1 MGKNACSPD
10 QSVAPVGSWQTQV
23 QPTAPA
29 DQEPRCT
36 AESPWPPPTS
46 AWPQVGCWWSGPC
59 CGPTKTS
66 SRLYGA
72 ALGIAGLLVGGVQLV
87 GAMRIPASAGQ
98 ATWRGLRPRWP
109 VIVGIVVIALLTA
122 GVGMA
127 AAVAITAPTLNPVPG
142 AFPTPN
148 QLPIR
153 CPGGHRRDC
162 TGAPWW

>member
-1 MGKNACSPD
+1 MYRRIALAAADLSLAAGGLLVVWALLRSYQD
-10 QSVAPVGSWQTQV
+10 V
-23 QPTAPA
+23 Q
-29 DQEPRCT
+29 
-36 AESPWPPPTS
+36 
-46 AWPQVGCWWSGPC
+46 
-59 CGPTKTS
+59 
-66 SRLYGA
+66 RLYGA

-109 VIVGIVVIALLTA
+109 VIVGVVVIALLTA